1 MEYAAN
7 PLIDHVFVGQL
18 QKASGLAK
26 NNDMSAECMLWFI
39 QHAELSEKI
48 NFKCSFLNLPS
59 VPPRGKLNNAAVTL
73 YLDNLGHLGQH
84 EELLDFWSYLTSLPK
99 EKLLLNT
106 NICTSF
112 VEALLR
118 MRRLQEAKAFVFGR
132 TGVSNDDMVSKY
144 NVEIDS
150 KIVHQFCRMALQ
162 FNRIRLSESEGWFR
176 EAWPHLDVRRAL
188 DRAVTARLEK
198 RVERVFVSLMLM
210 VIVSLLCR
218 IIFFYSMRLFKN
230 YSFDSNDLP
239 VVATGEDKVLLLS
252 PCA

>member
-1 MEYAAN
+1 MCRITCRRRLVYFSFNSHIPHIFAVGDISRFYRYMKTWMEYTAN
-7 PLIDHVFVGQL
+7 PLINEVFVCQL
-18 QKASGLAK
+18 QKAAGIAK
-26 NNDMSAECMLWFI
+26 KYEISSECMLWFI

-59 VPPRGKLNNAAVTL
+59 EPSSGILGSAPVSLHLDKLGYLGK
-73 YLDNLGHLGQH
+73 H
-84 EELLDFWSYLTSLPK
+84 EELSDFWSFLTSLPK
-99 EKLLLNT
+99 EKFLLET

-118 MRRLQEAKAFVFGR
+118 MKRLQEAKTFVFGR

-176 EAWPHLDVRRAL
+176 DAWPHLDVRRAL
-188 DRAVTARLEK
+188 DRAATARQEK
-198 RVERVFVSLMLM
+198 RVAKVFVSLM
-210 VIVSLLCR
+210 
-218 IIFFYSMRLFKN
+218 
-230 YSFDSNDLP
+230 
-239 VVATGEDKVLLLS
+239 
-252 PCA
+252 